1 MKYFQPKKFF
11 FIKCFNTDIEKKL
24 KKHHYIGV
32 IYMPINNVS
41 LYEVNKIL
49 KANLT
54 NQIFISGNFNYIPR
68 RKINGIHLT
77 NTIKKKFNKNNKYGL
92 NYLILSTA
100 YSLNEIFQKIRQG
113 CDIIFFSNVYK
124 TTSHPER
131 NNFLGLMRF
140 LNIRNQI
147 KNVTILPLGGITKKR
162 YNSLNILIKNFGY
175 GGVSSF

>member
-1 MKYFQPKKFF
+1 MKYFHPEKFF

-24 KKHHYIGV
+24 KRHHYIGV
-32 IYMPINNVS
+32 VYMPKNNIS

-54 NQIFISGNFNYIPR
+54 NQIFVSGNLNYIPR

-77 NTIKKKFNKNNKYGL
+77 NAIKKKFNKNNKYGF

-113 CDIIFFSNVYK
+113 SDIIFLSNVYK

-131 NNFLGLMRF
+131 DKFLGLMRF

-147 KNVTILPLGGITKKR
+147 RNASILPLGGITKKK
-162 YNSLNILIKNFGY
+162 YNSLKVLIKNFGY